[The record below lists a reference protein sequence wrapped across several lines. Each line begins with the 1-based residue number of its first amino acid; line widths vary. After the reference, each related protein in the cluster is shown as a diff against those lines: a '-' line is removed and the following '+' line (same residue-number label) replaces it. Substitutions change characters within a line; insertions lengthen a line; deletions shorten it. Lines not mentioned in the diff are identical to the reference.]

1 MGSSVRVDVLIDEK
15 VIQQQGLHG
24 LDLVVYGRVN
34 ITSTSIGSD
43 LDVLMYLS
51 LVSPGIYEKIV

>member
-1 MGSSVRVDVLIDEK
+1 MGSSEYVDVLIDEK
-15 VIQQQGLHG
+15 VTQPQGLDG

-43 LDVLMYLS
+43 LDV
-51 LVSPGIYEKIV
+51 